1 MCAPCNARCAFHP
14 TRAPIPCHSSQPTSF
29 LSPFSRRLSLLAN
42 PIRGL
47 TTASYSAPPATSE
60 TPVALPPLFLRPQY
74 TCSFR
79 QPSACSPCTCIHSHG
94 HASRTPSNFPPSLL
108 MASFAAAISSEPAPT
123 LFCANNAPPT
133 FASGTHSS
141 QQRAFQPTTVPQPRH
156 TAPDASYSAQPPLP
170 SPTPT

>member
-1 MCAPCNARCAFHP
+1 MPSQLSIGAALQLLTSYVTLPYRTVPFATRLRSSFRKTSMCAPCNARCAFHL

-47 TTASYSAPPATSE
+47 TTASYSAPLTTSE

-79 QPSACSPCTCIHSHG
+79 QPL
-94 HASRTPSNFPPSLL
+94 PPVP
-108 MASFAAAISSEPAPT
+108 PAP
-123 LFCANNAPPT
+123 
-133 FASGTHSS
+133 AS
-141 QQRAFQPTTVPQPRH
+141 
-156 TAPDASYSAQPPLP
+156 
-170 SPTPT
+170 TPTATPRAHLPTSRPAF